1 MAYSPHRCRDAPRY
15 FNGAR
20 QNIGIILG
28 PASAG
33 LTDLDLDSQE
43 AILAAPYLL
52 PRTAAFGHAS
62 KRASHWIYK
71 TDIAQRED
79 RAALKFMS
87 VDKVGL
93 LEVRMGGGGRGGQTI
108 FPPST
113 HVSGEPIAW
122 EDRTRYP
129 GDRRRRAAALRLPP
143 RSGGATRARL
153 SQCWRTPRRRLFLGG
168 FLTRCDFTP
177 PEIALFVEAVA
188 AAGGQPGDKRRD
200 MIRTAKD
207 GAAGGKPAGFPLLAE
222 TFGKDVA
229 KKCADWLGYRAAAKA
244 AGEASAQ
251 AAGDNVINLE
261 TERLARL
268 RVVDYE
274 RERTGAAKKLGMR
287 ASVLDKIVA
296 AARPNDAEHERLKV
310 NRTGVPHSCVTNC
323 LVWLDREKQRLAF
336 NEMGLVPEIYGR
348 PMTDAD
354 IIDLTILVEN
364 SAGIPIRK
372 EHVRHVAE
380 RLCKD
385 RSYHPIRDY
394 LAGLQRE
401 AVWDGNPRLDEWM
414 TTYLGVEKHPTRR
427 RSAKCS

>member
-1 MAYSPHRCRDAPRY
+1 MADAIRGIDGAQLLRC
-15 FNGAR
+15 
-20 QNIGIILG
+20 
-28 PASAG
+28 ASR
-33 LTDLDLDSQE
+33 
-43 AILAAPYLL
+43 LAA
-52 PRTAAFGHAS
+52 AAQLA
-62 KRASHWIYK
+62 RAYPN
-71 TDIAQRED
+71 
-79 RAALKFMS
+79 
-87 VDKVGL
+87 V
-93 LEVRMGGGGRGGQTI
+93 GGR
-108 FPPST
+108 
-113 HVSGEPIAW
+113 H
-122 EDRTRYP
+122 D
-129 GDRRRRAAALRLPP
+129 
-143 RSGGATRARL
+143 GA
-153 SQCWRTPRRRLFLGG
+153 FVLGG

-177 PEIALFVEAVA
+177 PEIALFVDAVA
-188 AAGGQPGDKRRD
+188 AAGRQPGDKRRD

-207 GAAGGKPAGFPLLAE
+207 GAAGAKPAGFPLLAE
-222 TFGKDVA
+222 TFGKDAA

-310 NRTGVPHSCVTNC
+310 NRTGLPHSCVTNC

-336 NEMGLVPEIYGR
+336 NEMGLVPELDGR

-372 EHVRHVAE
+372 EHVRDAAE

-414 TTYLGVEKHPTRR
+414 TTYLGVEKTPYSQAIGKMFLIAMVARIFKPGCKADYLVVLEGKV
-427 RSAKCS
+427 SAGRQKWGMARHAAHSSEESHAQSYTKVLTDPSNAEIRKTALAVA